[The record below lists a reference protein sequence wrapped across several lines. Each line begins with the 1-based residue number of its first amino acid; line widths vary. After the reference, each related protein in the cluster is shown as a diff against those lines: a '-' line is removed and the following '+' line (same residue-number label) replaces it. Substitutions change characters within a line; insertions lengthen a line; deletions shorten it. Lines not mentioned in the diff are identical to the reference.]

1 MENRYKMFLTTLKKG
16 SGFLWFFFVENKT
29 LVSSHLEAGG
39 GGGVTPRTYAGIRQH
54 LLTTVANFKSG
65 MGGLDCF
72 CTFVARSPGK
82 DSGDSFYRR
91 HIEMEQE
98 KLL

>member
-1 MENRYKMFLTTLKKG
+1 M
-16 SGFLWFFFVENKT
+16 
-29 LVSSHLEAGG
+29 
-39 GGGVTPRTYAGIRQH
+39 GVTPRTYAGIRQH
-54 LLTTVANFKSG
+54 LLTTVANFKPG

-82 DSGDSFYRR
+82 DVGDSFCRR

-98 KLL
+98 TLL

>member
-1 MENRYKMFLTTLKKG
+1 MFLTTLKKG

-29 LVSSHLEAGG
+29 LISSYLEP

-54 LLTTVANFKSG
+54 LLTTVANFKPG
-65 MGGLDCF
+65 LGGLDCF

-82 DSGDSFYRR
+82 DLGGSFCRR

-98 KLL
+98 TLL